1 MSQWLGTA
9 PSTAAWVALGTVLI
23 YLSALLAVRLAG
35 RRTVAQMSAFDYVV
49 SIALGSVIATTAVS
63 DETPYLNGLVAIVVL
78 LLLQIFLGALR
89 KKSDFVRRATGFEPE
104 VMYEKGEFDL
114 PSSPLSAQP
123 TLEEVKSKVRQ
134 TGLTDWSKVDRIILE
149 PDGNVSVLLKS

>member
-1 MSQWLGTA
+1 MARWLGTDL
-9 PSTAAWVALGTVLI
+9 STAGWVALGTVLI
-23 YLSALLAVRLAG
+23 YVTTLAAVRLAG

-63 DETPYLNGLVAIVVL
+63 SEVSYLDGLITVVVL
-78 LLLQIFLGALR
+78 LLLQVALGALR
-89 KKSDFVRRATGFEPE
+89 KKNDFVRRVTGFEPE
-104 VMYEKGEFDL
+104 IMYENGELDL

-123 TLEEVKSKVRQ
+123 TLEEVRSKVRQ
-134 TGLTDWSKVDRIILE
+134 TGLSDWSKVDKIILE